1 MVHHSECLLL
11 HGDRPMIEFSCWTVL
26 EVSLSS
32 DHEMVLC
39 SPWKLFHY

>member
-26 EVSLSS
+26 QVCLNGNREL
-32 DHEMVLC
+32 VLC
-39 SPWKLFHY
+39 SPWKLFQH